1 MKICAK
7 CGAAN
12 SASAKFCNE
21 CGFSLNAAPE
31 DVPLPL
37 PSAPTPVVSEPKD
50 VPATG
55 VSPAEGLATAPAEVE
70 IAPIAPQKAVEATP
84 AAATSPVSF
93 SVPESV
99 SAPVETPSSPVPEVT
114 PDQPA
119 AAPPPSAPS
128 SPAPV
133 TPPAGFAGLGGGSN
147 PSSSHLNI
155 GELTAVLS
163 KSARR
168 LEGRRKADIL
178 FVLDCT
184 ASMAPELKV
193 MKEAILSF
201 TDTIVNAGV
210 ETRVG
215 MIAFRDRHQQGA
227 HPGEEALV
235 MDFGGTPFTK
245 DAEQFRQVVQ
255 PLTAGGGGD
264 LEESSL
270 DAILLA
276 LRQPFDPDADKV
288 IVLVTDAPP
297 KIPDVEA
304 QSVAQVSAAIQQA
317 GVRQI
322 YLVIRV
328 QEKANNAYL
337 QLLERTDGLAFDLG
351 YGDDFSAR
359 AENFKRTLLQ
369 LGKTISKGTR

>member
-21 CGFSLNAAPE
+21 CGFALNAASEAVAPPAA
-31 DVPLPL
+31 PLVETPIKETPDIASLATTVAPL
-37 PSAPTPVVSEPKD
+37 SI
-50 VPATG
+50 PAT
-55 VSPAEGLATAPAEVE
+55 V
-70 IAPIAPQKAVEATP
+70 
-84 AAATSPVSF
+84 
-93 SVPESV
+93 
-99 SAPVETPSSPVPEVT
+99 PVETPVAEPETVAAPMAEVISEAAPTAVT
-114 PDQPA
+114 PTPPA
-119 AAPPPSAPS
+119 MPSAP
-128 SPAPV
+128 P
-133 TPPAGFAGLGGGSN
+133 TPPVAFAGLGGGAN

-155 GELTAVLS
+155 GELTAALS
-163 KSARR
+163 KSGRR

-184 ASMAPELKV
+184 ASMKPELTV

-215 MIAFRDRHQQGA
+215 LIAFRDRHQQGA

-245 DAEQFRQVVQ
+245 DPEHFRQVVQ
-255 PLTAGGGGD
+255 PLSAGGGGD

-270 DAILLA
+270 DAVLLA
-276 LRQPFDPDADKV
+276 LRQPFAPDADKV

-297 KIPDVEA
+297 KIPDIEA

-351 YGDDFSAR
+351 YGDDFVAR